1 VEEGEEFKSAIER
14 EIKEEIDL
22 NVEAKELVKTFE
34 DEDPTL
40 KIKVFLYECMIIDGE
55 PKPLD
60 CKDLGFFSF
69 RDIERL
75 DLAPADKKIFAY
87 LKQLKTED

>member
-1 VEEGEEFKSAIER
+1 MEEGEGFKSAIER

-22 NVEAKELVKTFE
+22 TVEAKELVKTFE

-40 KIKVFLYECMIIDGE
+40 KIKIFLHKCLIIDGE

-60 CKDLGFFSF
+60 CKELGFFSF
-69 RDIERL
+69 EDIEKL
-75 DLAPADKKIFAY
+75 DLAPADKKIFTY
-87 LKQLKTED
+87 LKHSK